1 MKHKHNSTKGPPKLG
16 LDIHG
21 VILDDGLLKSRVAQL
36 LYQTE
41 IAPIDCTTQIVV
53 REKKLLTLEQYTEL
67 QRYVYHIDFIGQQM
81 PLLHGAKE
89 FITYFA
95 RDFKLIVVT
104 SNYGRSLKLSYEI
117 LQRHGLLQ
125 YLEIHHAGPG
135 ESKADVAR
143 HLGLDAYVDDD
154 LHKLETLIGLV
165 PELYLFGNKHAQPD
179 SYAHFATRIDSFHH
193 LSQLLR
199 SKFYGIREK
208 SARFRTAQ
216 CG

>member
-1 MKHKHNSTKGPPKLG
+1 MRHHHNSTKGPPKLG

-21 VILDDGLLKSRVAQL
+21 VILDDGLLKSRIAEL
-36 LYQTE
+36 LYQIE
-41 IAPIDCTTQIVV
+41 IAPVDCTTQIVV

-67 QRYVYHIDFIGQQM
+67 QRYVYHIDFIGHQM
-81 PLLHGAKE
+81 PLLYGAKE
-89 FITYFA
+89 FITRFA

-135 ESKADVAR
+135 ETKADVAC

-154 LHKLETLIGLV
+154 LHKLQTLIGLV
-165 PELYLFGNKHAQPD
+165 PNLYLFGNNRELPD
-179 SYAHFATRIDSFHH
+179 NYAHFATRIDSYYH
-193 LSQLLR
+193 LSQTLR
-199 SKFYGIREK
+199 SKFYGTREK
-208 SARFRTAQ
+208 SARFLAA
-216 CG
+216 